1 LRHSLHACVIVYIA
15 FRKVDGFV
23 RKGVYPRPA
32 ASPFFVETKT
42 LKTIMKTFTNSF
54 AKAMVLMAL
63 FSSLLTHVSCQEKKT
78 PSTTTQ
84 SGVKPPQ
91 MDIHTAVVSGR
102 LDVVQQHIAAGSDI
116 NEKDPYGGS
125 SPLISASLFGK
136 TEIAKALMDAGADI
150 NMQNNDGSTALHTA
164 AFFCR
169 PEIVKMLLA
178 KGANKTIKNN
188 YKSTAYESVAGTFS
202 DVKPTYDVM
211 VKMLGPMGLTL
222 DYAYV
227 EKTRPEIAAL
237 LK

>member
-1 LRHSLHACVIVYIA
+1 
-15 FRKVDGFV
+15 
-23 RKGVYPRPA
+23 
-32 ASPFFVETKT
+32 
-42 LKTIMKTFTNSF
+42 MKTFNNLF

-63 FSSLLTHVSCQEKKT
+63 FSSLLTQVSCQDKKAAAK
-78 PSTTTQ
+78 Q
-84 SGVKPPQ
+84 SQLGVKPPQ
-91 MDIHTAVVSGR
+91 IDIHTAVVSGK
-102 LDVVQQHIAAGSDI
+102 LDVVQQHIAAGSNI

-136 TEIAKALMDAGADI
+136 TEIAKALIDAGADI
-150 NMQNNDGSTALHTA
+150 NVQNNDGSTALHTA

-188 YKSTAYESVAGTFS
+188 YKSTAYESVAGAFS
-202 DVKPTYDVM
+202 DVKPAYDVM

-222 DYAYV
+222 DYTYV
-227 EKTRPEIAAL
+227 EKARPEIAAL